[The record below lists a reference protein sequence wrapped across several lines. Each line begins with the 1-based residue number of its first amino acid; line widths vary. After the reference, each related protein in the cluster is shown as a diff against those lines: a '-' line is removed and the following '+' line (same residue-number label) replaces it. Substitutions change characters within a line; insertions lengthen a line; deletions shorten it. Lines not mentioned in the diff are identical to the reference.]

1 MDNHKNKM
9 TLLQLTVLT
18 AVSMMGSGIIMLPAK
33 LGQLGSISILS
44 WLVTAVGAMCL
55 AYAFGQCGMYSQK
68 KGGMGGYA
76 EYVFGKSGNF
86 IANFTYAIALMIAN
100 VGIAIS
106 VVAYSSAF
114 FDVELS
120 PVDAAFLA
128 GVVMIMTTAANFWG
142 TRMTVKLG
150 FTAMMCKLIPAAIMS
165 ICGLY
170 FFDPQIFHA
179 AWNPHHYTLVQ
190 TIGLSNSFTLWAFLG
205 LESACSNMERVKNPE
220 RNVPIAVIAA
230 TVAIGVFSILYAT
243 VIQGIVPN
251 AVLAQSNAPFGDA
264 CAYMF
269 GPEAGHV
276 VTALMIFGCGGALIA
291 WQFTLVELL
300 RAGAQEG
307 YFPKVFGRVNA
318 YEIPVRGIAVMLLIQ
333 MMLLSMTGSPSMV
346 AQFDALIKLSTVA
359 NLVPYVLAMASLDI
373 MQRQAGKDSDLT
385 RMAAVA
391 GGAYSIYAC
400 IQCGMDSVTYGM
412 VAVLVGLMIYG
423 LYAVR
428 LQTPYR
434 SHRMR

>member
-1 MDNHKNKM
+1 MGHSKNKVGVIQF
-9 TLLQLTVLT
+9 TILTI
-18 AVSMMGSGIIMLPAK
+18 VSMTDGIIMIPTLAA
-33 LGQLGSISILS
+33 G
-44 WLVTAVGAMCL
+44 VGAISLYAWITTTLGAVIL
-55 AYAFGQCGMYSQK
+55 AYAFAKCGRFNK
-68 KGGMGGYA
+68 KSGGLGGYA
-76 EYVFGKSGNF
+76 EYGFGKAGNF
-86 IANFTYAIALMIAN
+86 LANYTYAISLMIAN

-106 VVAYSSAF
+106 VVSYASSFFNAQLSTMQVIMYSALILILTAVAVVGGTSFSVKMSSLSMILQMVPVLIISMVGLF
-114 FDVELS
+114 FFKPD
-120 PVDAAFLA
+120 
-128 GVVMIMTTAANFWG
+128 
-142 TRMTVKLG
+142 
-150 FTAMMCKLIPAAIMS
+150 
-165 ICGLY
+165 
-170 FFDPQIFHA
+170 IFSA

-230 TVAIGVFSILYAT
+230 TVAIGVFSILYTT

-251 AVLAQSNAPFGDA
+251 TVLAQSNAPFGEA

-269 GPEAGHV
+269 GPKAGHV

-318 YEIPVRGIAVMLLIQ
+318 YEKI
-333 MMLLSMTGSPSMV
+333 SMTGSPSMV

-373 MQRQAGKDSDLT
+373 MQRQAGKDSNLT

-412 VAVLVGLMIYG
+412 VTVLVGLMIYG

-434 SHRMR
+434 SRRMR

>member
-1 MDNHKNKM
+1 MM
-9 TLLQLTVLT
+9 LQMVPVL
-18 AVSMMGSGIIMLPAK
+18 I
-33 LGQLGSISILS
+33 ISI
-44 WLVTAVGAMCL
+44 VGL
-55 AYAFGQCGMYSQK
+55 
-68 KGGMGGYA
+68 
-76 EYVFGKSGNF
+76 
-86 IANFTYAIALMIAN
+86 
-100 VGIAIS
+100 
-106 VVAYSSAF
+106 F
-114 FDVELS
+114 FFKPD
-120 PVDAAFLA
+120 
-128 GVVMIMTTAANFWG
+128 
-142 TRMTVKLG
+142 
-150 FTAMMCKLIPAAIMS
+150 
-165 ICGLY
+165 
-170 FFDPQIFHA
+170 IFSA

-190 TIGLSNSFTLWAFLG
+190 TLGLSNSFTLWAFLG

>member
-1 MDNHKNKM
+1 MGHSKNKVGVIQF
-9 TLLQLTVLT
+9 TILTI
-18 AVSMMGSGIIMLPAK
+18 VSMTDGIIMIPTLAA
-33 LGQLGSISILS
+33 G
-44 WLVTAVGAMCL
+44 VGAISLYAWITTTLGAVIL
-55 AYAFGQCGMYSQK
+55 AYAFAKCGRFNK
-68 KGGMGGYA
+68 KSGGLGGYA
-76 EYVFGKSGNF
+76 EYGFGKAGNF
-86 IANFTYAIALMIAN
+86 LANYTYAISLMIAN

-106 VVAYSSAF
+106 VVSYASSFFNAQLSTMQVIMYSA
-114 FDVELS
+114 LI
-120 PVDAAFLA
+120 L
-128 GVVMIMTTAANFWG
+128 ILTAAAVVGG
-142 TRMTVKLG
+142 TSFSVKMSSLS
-150 FTAMMCKLIPAAIMS
+150 MMLQMVPVLIIS
-165 ICGLY
+165 
-170 FFDPQIFHA
+170 
-179 AWNPHHYTLVQ
+179 
-190 TIGLSNSFTLWAFLG
+190 
-205 LESACSNMERVKNPE
+205 MERVKNPE

-230 TVAIGVFSILYAT
+230 TVAIGVFSILYTT

-251 AVLAQSNAPFGDA
+251 AVLAQSNAPFGEA

-318 YEIPVRGIAVMLLIQ
+318 YEIPIRGIAVMLLIQ
-333 MMLLSMTGSPSMV
+333 MILLSMTGSPSMV
-346 AQFDALIKLSTVA
+346 AQFDALIKLATVA

-373 MQRQAGKDSDLT
+373 MQRQAGKDSDFT

-391 GGAYSIYAC
+391 GGTYSIYAC

-412 VAVLVGLMIYG
+412 VTVLVGLMIYG
-423 LYAVR
+423 FYAVR

-434 SHRMR
+434 SRRMR

>member
-1 MDNHKNKM
+1 MGHSKNKVGVIQF
-9 TLLQLTVLT
+9 TILTI
-18 AVSMMGSGIIMLPAK
+18 VSMTDGIIMIPTLAA
-33 LGQLGSISILS
+33 G
-44 WLVTAVGAMCL
+44 VGAISLYAWITTTLGAVIL
-55 AYAFGQCGMYSQK
+55 ACAFAKCGRFNK
-68 KGGMGGYA
+68 KSGGLGGYA
-76 EYVFGKSGNF
+76 EYGFGKAGNF
-86 IANFTYAIALMIAN
+86 LANYTYAISLMIAN

-106 VVAYSSAF
+106 VVSYASSFFNAQLSTMQVIMYSA
-114 FDVELS
+114 LI
-120 PVDAAFLA
+120 L
-128 GVVMIMTTAANFWG
+128 ILTAAAVVGG
-142 TRMTVKLG
+142 TSFSVKMSSLS
-150 FTAMMCKLIPAAIMS
+150 MMLQMVPVLIISMV
-165 ICGLY
+165 GL
-170 FFDPQIFHA
+170 FFFKPDIFSA

-220 RNVPIAVIAA
+220 RNVPIAVIKA

-391 GGAYSIYAC
+391 GGAYSIFAC

>member
-1 MDNHKNKM
+1 MGHSKNKVGVIQF
-9 TLLQLTVLT
+9 TILTI
-18 AVSMMGSGIIMLPAK
+18 VSMTDGIIMIPTLAA
-33 LGQLGSISILS
+33 G
-44 WLVTAVGAMCL
+44 VGAISLYAWITTTLGAVIL
-55 AYAFGQCGMYSQK
+55 AYAFAKCGRFNK
-68 KGGMGGYA
+68 KSGGLGGYA
-76 EYVFGKSGNF
+76 EYGFGKAGNF
-86 IANFTYAIALMIAN
+86 LANYTYAISLMIAN

-106 VVAYSSAF
+106 VVSYASSFFNAQLSTMQVIMYSA
-114 FDVELS
+114 LI
-120 PVDAAFLA
+120 L
-128 GVVMIMTTAANFWG
+128 ILTAAAVVGG
-142 TRMTVKLG
+142 TSFSVKMSSLS
-150 FTAMMCKLIPAAIMS
+150 MMLQMVPVLIISMV
-165 ICGLY
+165 GL
-170 FFDPQIFHA
+170 FFFKPDIFSA

-230 TVAIGVFSILYAT
+230 TVVIGVFSILYTT

-251 AVLAQSNAPFGDA
+251 AVLAQSNAPFGEA

-318 YEIPVRGIAVMLLIQ
+318 YEIPIRGIAVMLLIQ
-333 MMLLSMTGSPSMV
+333 MILLSMTGSPSMV
-346 AQFDALIKLSTVA
+346 AQFDALIKLATVA

-373 MQRQAGKDSDLT
+373 MQRQAGKDSDFT

-391 GGAYSIYAC
+391 GGTYSIYAC

-412 VAVLVGLMIYG
+412 VTVLVGLMIYG
-423 LYAVR
+423 FYAVR

-434 SHRMR
+434 SRRMR

>member
-1 MDNHKNKM
+1 
-9 TLLQLTVLT
+9 
-18 AVSMMGSGIIMLPAK
+18 
-33 LGQLGSISILS
+33 
-44 WLVTAVGAMCL
+44 
-55 AYAFGQCGMYSQK
+55 
-68 KGGMGGYA
+68 
-76 EYVFGKSGNF
+76 
-86 IANFTYAIALMIAN
+86 
-100 VGIAIS
+100 
-106 VVAYSSAF
+106 
-114 FDVELS
+114 
-120 PVDAAFLA
+120 
-128 GVVMIMTTAANFWG
+128 
-142 TRMTVKLG
+142 
-150 FTAMMCKLIPAAIMS
+150 
-165 ICGLY
+165 
-170 FFDPQIFHA
+170 
-179 AWNPHHYTLVQ
+179 
-190 TIGLSNSFTLWAFLG
+190 
-205 LESACSNMERVKNPE
+205 
-220 RNVPIAVIAA
+220 
-230 TVAIGVFSILYAT
+230 VAIGIFSILYTT

-251 AVLAQSNAPFGDA
+251 SVLARSNAPFGEA

-269 GPEAGHV
+269 GPKVGHV

-318 YEIPVRGIAVMLLIQ
+318 YEIPVQGIAVMLLVQ

-359 NLVPYVLAMASLDI
+359 NLVPYVLAMASLDV

-412 VAVLVGLMIYG
+412 VTVLVGLMIYG

-434 SHRMR
+434 SRRMR

>member
-1 MDNHKNKM
+1 
-9 TLLQLTVLT
+9 
-18 AVSMMGSGIIMLPAK
+18 
-33 LGQLGSISILS
+33 
-44 WLVTAVGAMCL
+44 
-55 AYAFGQCGMYSQK
+55 
-68 KGGMGGYA
+68 
-76 EYVFGKSGNF
+76 
-86 IANFTYAIALMIAN
+86 
-100 VGIAIS
+100 
-106 VVAYSSAF
+106 
-114 FDVELS
+114 
-120 PVDAAFLA
+120 
-128 GVVMIMTTAANFWG
+128 
-142 TRMTVKLG
+142 
-150 FTAMMCKLIPAAIMS
+150 
-165 ICGLY
+165 
-170 FFDPQIFHA
+170 
-179 AWNPHHYTLVQ
+179 
-190 TIGLSNSFTLWAFLG
+190 
-205 LESACSNMERVKNPE
+205 MERVKNPE

-230 TVAIGVFSILYAT
+230 TVAIGVFSILYTT

-251 AVLAQSNAPFGDA
+251 TVLAQSNAPFGEA

-269 GPEAGHV
+269 GPKAGHV

-318 YEIPVRGIAVMLLIQ
+318 YEIPIRGIAVMLLIQ

-373 MQRQAGKDSDLT
+373 MQRQAGKDSNLT

-412 VAVLVGLMIYG
+412 VTVLVGLMIYG

-434 SHRMR
+434 SRRMR

>member
-1 MDNHKNKM
+1 MPENNKVGLIQF
-9 TLLQLTVLT
+9 TILTT
-18 AVSMMGSGIIMLPAK
+18 VSMTDGIIMLPTMVA
-33 LGQLGSISILS
+33 
-44 WLVTAVGAMCL
+44 TVGAISVYAWIETIICVMIL
-55 AYAFGQCGMYSQK
+55 AYAFAKCGAYSTRS
-68 KGGMGGYA
+68 GGLGGYA
-76 EYVFGKSGNF
+76 EYGFGKAGNF
-86 IANFTYAIALMIAN
+86 LANYTYAISLMIAN

-106 VVAYSSAF
+106 VVSYASSFFYAQLSTLQVILYSA
-114 FDVELS
+114 LI
-120 PVDAAFLA
+120 L
-128 GVVMIMTTAANFWG
+128 ILTAAAVVGG
-142 TRMTVKLG
+142 TSFSVKMSSLS
-150 FTAMMCKLIPAAIMS
+150 MMLQMVPVLIIS
-165 ICGLY
+165 VVGL
-170 FFDPQIFHA
+170 FFFNPDIFLA

-230 TVAIGVFSILYAT
+230 TVAIGAFSILYTT

-251 AVLAQSNAPFGDA
+251 SVLAQSTAPFGDA

-269 GPEAGHV
+269 GPAAGHA

-300 RAGAQEG
+300 RSGSMEG
-307 YFPKVFGRVNA
+307 YFPKVFGLVNS
-318 YEIPVRGIAVMLLIQ
+318 YEIPVRGIIVMLLIQ
-333 MMLLSMTGSPSMV
+333 MVLLSMTGSPSLV
-346 AQFDALIKLSTVA
+346 KQFDALMKLSTVA

-373 MQRQAGKDSDLT
+373 MQRQAGENSDLT

-423 LYAVR
+423 LYAIR
-428 LQTPYR
+428 LQKPYR
-434 SHRMR
+434 PRRMR

>member
-1 MDNHKNKM
+1 
-9 TLLQLTVLT
+9 
-18 AVSMMGSGIIMLPAK
+18 MLWDF
-33 LGQLGSISILS
+33 S
-44 WLVTAVGAMCL
+44 
-55 AYAFGQCGMYSQK
+55 
-68 KGGMGGYA
+68 
-76 EYVFGKSGNF
+76 
-86 IANFTYAIALMIAN
+86 
-100 VGIAIS
+100 
-106 VVAYSSAF
+106 F
-114 FDVELS
+114 FNPD
-120 PVDAAFLA
+120 
-128 GVVMIMTTAANFWG
+128 
-142 TRMTVKLG
+142 
-150 FTAMMCKLIPAAIMS
+150 
-165 ICGLY
+165 
-170 FFDPQIFHA
+170 IFSA

-230 TVAIGVFSILYAT
+230 TVAIGAFSILYTT

-251 AVLAQSNAPFGDA
+251 SVLAQSTAPFGDA

-269 GPEAGHV
+269 GPAAGHA

-300 RAGAQEG
+300 RSGSMEG
-307 YFPKVFGRVNA
+307 YFPKVFGLVNS
-318 YEIPVRGIAVMLLIQ
+318 YEIPVRGIIVMLLIQ
-333 MMLLSMTGSPSMV
+333 MVLFSMTGSPSLV
-346 AQFDALIKLSTVA
+346 KQFDALMKLSTVA

-373 MQRQAGKDSDLT
+373 MQRQAGENSDLT

-423 LYAVR
+423 LYAIR
-428 LQTPYR
+428 LQKPYR
-434 SHRMR
+434 PRRMR